1 MMVSNEV
8 ICKVSGPTFL
18 RRMSCEI
25 RIKYYTYL
33 YRVKVIFS
41 SMVFFIVAV
50 QFLIREDRF
59 STMRLDVEIMLM
71 FPSNTA
77 RFHTGHCLPSQSLG
91 RKFSL
96 IRQIDIFMNVLLF
109 ERSYIRNVQSSFKYS
124 RIAAVL
130 FRYLQ

>member
-41 SMVFFIVAV
+41 SMVFFIFAV
-50 QFLIREDRF
+50 QFLIREVRF
-59 STMRLDVEIMLM
+59 FTMRLDVEIMLM
-71 FPSNTA
+71 FPVTQRAFILVIACRLRVWAES
-77 RFHTGHCLPSQSLG
+77 SL
-91 RKFSL
+91 
-96 IRQIDIFMNVLLF
+96 
-109 ERSYIRNVQSSFKYS
+109 
-124 RIAAVL
+124 
-130 FRYLQ
+130 